1 MHQIVNN
8 GKNGDS
14 NFDSM
19 FIYGFNQADLMLM
32 RYLYK
37 NSMSVKTLLVVIIT
51 NQHYEKI
58 KQNLN

>member
-37 NSMSVKTLLVVIIT
+37 NSMSVKTSTRVV
-51 NQHYEKI
+51 HSESGP
-58 KQNLN
+58 

>member
-14 NFDSM
+14 NVDSM

-37 NSMSVKTLLVVIIT
+37 NSMSVKTSTRVV
-51 NQHYEKI
+51 HSESGP
-58 KQNLN
+58 